1 MLLCRPWTQ
10 QLQKIKS
17 NFHQLHLK
25 AKFATPFLYMS
36 DSIQHECGIA
46 FIRLLKPLDF
56 YQEKY
61 GSSLYGLK
69 KLNLLMQKQHNRG
82 QDGAGV
88 GVIKLNVEPGNQYIF
103 RRRESGSGAIAE
115 IFERI
120 EKKISDVANK
130 QQLKDPAYLK
140 AHAPFVGEVY
150 LGHLRYGTYGSSSSD
165 LCHPFLRQNNWMTR
179 NLLLAGNFNMTNV
192 DELFEL
198 LIELGQHPREKADTV
213 TMLEKIGHFLDEEN
227 QRLFAEY
234 KRKGISNKAIS
245 EIISEKLDIKR
256 IITRAMKEVDG
267 GYVLTGLVGNGD
279 SFILRDPAGIRPCFY
294 YVDDEVLVATSERP
308 AIQTGFNVKF
318 NTIKELQPGYALI
331 IKKDGT
337 FSEEK
342 ILDALPKKSCTF
354 ERIYFS
360 RGNDR
365 DIYLERKKLG
375 HLLSRKVVETIN
387 ADLPNTVFSYIPNT
401 AATAFY
407 GMIDGI
413 HDYLTE
419 YKAQEIIKL
428 GPSPDIDKLKEIL
441 SWKPR
446 REKIAVKD
454 VKLRTFITDDEHRE
468 DMVAHVYDVT
478 YGLVNNGVDTLVV
491 IDDSIVRGT
500 TLRSSILRILDR
512 LHPKRIVIVSSAPQI
527 RYPDC
532 YGIDMSRLK
541 DFVAFQAMLALLKD
555 RNKEHLL
562 QEVYAKCKA
571 QEKSPKE
578 EVVNHVKELY
588 DLFTDDEIS
597 DKISEIIRPA
607 DLTAEVKVI
616 YQSIENLHIAC
627 PDHKGDWYFSGDY
640 PTPGGNKVVNKAFI
654 NFMEG
659 VTARA
664 Y

>member
-1 MLLCRPWTQ
+1 
-10 QLQKIKS
+10 
-17 NFHQLHLK
+17 
-25 AKFATPFLYMS
+25 MS
-36 DSIQHECGIA
+36 DAIQHECGIA
-46 FIRLLKPLDF
+46 FIRLLKPLSF

-88 GVIKLNVEPGNQYIF
+88 GVIKLDVQPGNKYIF
-103 RRRESGSGAIAE
+103 RKRESGSGAIAE
-115 IFERI
+115 IFSKI
-120 EKKISDVANK
+120 GKKISETANK
-130 QQLKDPAYLK
+130 EQLKDADFMK
-140 AHAPFVGEVY
+140 KEVPFVGEVY
-150 LGHLRYGTYGSSSSD
+150 LGHLRYGTYGSSSED

-192 DELFEL
+192 DELFDL

-227 QRLFAEY
+227 QRLFDEY
-234 KRKGISNKAIS
+234 KLDGKSNREITELISKH
-245 EIISEKLDIKR
+245 LDIER
-256 IITRAMKEVDG
+256 ILVRAMKEVDG
-267 GYVLTGLVGNGD
+267 GYVLTGMVGNGD
-279 SFILRDPAGIRPCFY
+279 SFILRDPSGIRPCFY
-294 YVDDEVLVATSERP
+294 YADEEVIVATSERP
-308 AIQTGFNVKF
+308 AIQTGFNVGITK
-318 NTIKELQPGYALI
+318 IKELKPGHALI

-337 FSEEK
+337 YNEVS
-342 ILDALPKKSCTF
+342 ILPELTPTPCSF

-360 RGNDR
+360 RGNDK
-365 DIYLERKKLG
+365 DIYIERKKLG
-375 HLLSRKVVETIN
+375 WLLSEKVLKSISH
-387 ADLPNTVFSYIPNT
+387 DLENTVWSYIPNT

-419 YKAQEIIKL
+419 YKAQKILEL
-428 GPSPDIDKLKEIL
+428 GPQPDMEKLKAIL
-441 SWKPR
+441 SLKPR
-446 REKIAVKD
+446 REKMAVKD

-478 YGLVNNGVDTLVV
+478 YGLVKNQKDTLVV

-500 TLRSSILRILDR
+500 TLRTSILRILDR

-541 DFVAFQAMLALLKD
+541 DFVAFQAMLALL
-555 RNKEHLL
+555 RQHQLEHKLD
-562 QEVYAKCKA
+562 EVYAKCKA
-571 QEKSPKE
+571 QEHKPKE
-578 EVVNHVKELY
+578 EVVNYLKELY
-588 DLFTDDEIS
+588 DLFTDDQIS
-597 DKISEIIRPA
+597 EKVAEIIRPA
-607 DLTAEVKVI
+607 DLDAEVSVI
-616 YQSIENLHIAC
+616 YQSIENLHVAC
-627 PDHKGDWYFSGDY
+627 PNHAGDWYFSGNY

-659 VTARA
+659 NTARA